1 MSTTPRTAS
10 AEPRHRLGRHSALT
24 AIERWLIERLLAAKH
39 SPPIRVLAWS
49 GQEFGAR
56 RDQAVA
62 TLLIRD
68 RRSLWSM
75 VLSPELGFGEAYS
88 RGGIEVEGSL
98 VELLEAVYRAVGAER
113 GIEHKLAGLRA
124 RLRHANSLGGS
135 KANIHH
141 HYDLGNEFYSWWLD
155 ERMLYT
161 CAYFPTPEV
170 SLEQA
175 QLAKMDL
182 VARKLQLQPGERVVE
197 AGCGWGA
204 LAMHLAE
211 HYGAHVR
218 AFNIS
223 SEQIRWA
230 RQMARR
236 RGLDERVEFVED
248 DYRNMS
254 GTYDVFVS
262 VGMLEH
268 VGRDHYP
275 DLGGVVNRVLTPQGR
290 GLVHTIGRVHPRPL
304 NPWIEKHIF
313 PGAYPPTL
321 REMMDLFE
329 PFDLPVLDV
338 ENLRAHYALTLEHWL
353 ARYERSIDRVRQ
365 RYDENFVRAW
375 RLYLSGSIA
384 SFRSGHLQLFQV
396 LFGRHD
402 YRETWTRQAFY
413 RHPA

>member
-10 AEPRHRLGRHSALT
+10 ADSRRRLGRAAVLT
-24 AIERWLIERLLAAKH
+24 PVERWLIRRLLAAKRC
-39 SPPIRVLAWS
+39 PPIRVVAWT
-49 GQEFGAR
+49 GQEFGASR
-56 RDQAVA
+56 AEAVA
-62 TLLIRD
+62 TLVIRD

-75 VLSPELGFGEAYS
+75 ALRPELGFGEAYS
-88 RGGIEVEGSL
+88 RGSVEVEGSL
-98 VELLEAVYRAVGAER
+98 VDLLEAVYRAVGPHR
-113 GIEHKLAGLRA
+113 SVEHRFSGLRS
-124 RLRHANSLGGS
+124 RLRHGNSLTGS

-161 CAYFPTPEV
+161 CAYFPTREAD
-170 SLEQA
+170 LEAA
-175 QLAKMDL
+175 QVAKMDL
-182 VARKLQLQPGERVVE
+182 VARKLRLQPGETVVE

-204 LAMHLAE
+204 LAMHFAE
-211 HYGAHVR
+211 HYGVR
-218 AFNIS
+218 VKAFNIS
-223 SEQIRWA
+223 TEQIRWA
-230 RQMARR
+230 RESARR
-236 RGLDERVEFVED
+236 RGLEGRVEFIED
-248 DYRNMS
+248 DYRNVS
-254 GTYDVFVS
+254 GRFDVFVS

-275 DLGGVVNRVLTPQGR
+275 DLGGVVDRVLSPQGR

-321 REMMDLFE
+321 KEMMDLFE

-353 ARYERSIDRVRQ
+353 QRYERSIDKVRR
-365 RYDENFVRAW
+365 RYDENFARTW

-396 LFGRHD
+396 LFGRHA
-402 YRETWTRQAFY
+402 YQEAWTREELY
-413 RHPA
+413 RNPA